1 MTYPIPKPR
10 EKSRWSNLSQGS
22 LPLALARYLPHKRL
36 KVVLTQDAEQALRL
50 QTAWRFFRPHD
61 TAVFLPDWETLPYE
75 RFSPH
80 QDLVS
85 ERLSALWQI
94 KSGAA
99 DVLFVPVATA
109 MQKLPPVPFLAG
121 RTFWLKTGQTLDI
134 GRLKTDLVDAGYN
147 HVSHVVAAG
156 EFAVRGGI
164 VDLFPM
170 GSEMPYRIDLFDDEI
185 DSIKTFD
192 TDTQRTISPVSEI
205 RLLPAHEFPTDSE
218 AQKIFRSR
226 FREEVDGNPN
236 DAAVYKA
243 VSNGHFGAGVEYYLP
258 LFFENELETLFDYIG
273 EDALF
278 VSLGDVHAEANRFWS
293 DVKSRYA
300 MAQGDET
307 YPPLLPQHLYLSADV
322 FAGRLKNYGQVL
334 PDVSGKEHA
343 LPDLAVNRQSDEP
356 LQALKDFQTAFEGR
370 ILLCAESLGR
380 RETMLGFLQQNGL
393 KAKPVSDWQ
402 GFLSAHE
409 PLMITVAPLAYGF
422 KLGGLQ
428 SPNQQQTAPAP
439 EGEGDAVTDQTE
451 FSASATNPL
460 PSPLPQEREQS
471 AAVVSDSLKAAAV
484 STESRLPPGKSNLH
498 GQIQQQP
505 TPSPVGEGWG
515 EGKAVAAQTEFSAAA
530 ISPLPSPLPQERE
543 QSAAAVSDGLETES
557 SLYPIANNL
566 HGQIRQQ
573 PTPSPV
579 GEGWGEGKAVAAQTE
594 FSAAATNPLPSPL
607 PQEREQSAA
616 VVSDSL
622 KAAAVST
629 ESSLPPGKSNLHGQ
643 IQQQP
648 APSPV
653 GEGWGEGKAVAAQS
667 AIAVIT
673 ESDLYQYVA
682 RSRIHNRRKKHA
694 AVSDGLL
701 RDLAEINIGD
711 PVVHEEHGIGRYMGL
726 VTMDLGG
733 ETNEMM
739 LLEYAGEAQLYVPVS
754 QLHLISRYS
763 GQAHE
768 NVALHKLGSGA
779 WNKAKRKAAEKARD
793 TAAELLNLY
802 ARRAAQSGH
811 KFEINESDYQAF
823 ADGFG
828 YEETEDQAAAIAAVI
843 KDLTQAKPMDRL
855 VCGDVG
861 FGKTEVALRAAFV
874 AVMGG
879 KQVAVLAPT
888 TLLVEQHAQ
897 NFADRFADFPVKVA
911 SLSRFNNSKATKAAL
926 EGMADGTVDIVIGTH
941 KLVQDDIKFKNLGL
955 VIIDEE
961 HRFGVRQKEQLKR
974 LRANVDILTM
984 TATPIP
990 RTLSMALEG
999 LRDFSLITTA
1009 PSRRLAVKTFV
1020 KPFSEGSVREAV
1032 LRELKRG
1039 GQVFFLHNEVDT
1051 IENMRERLETLLPEA
1066 RIGVAH
1072 GQLREREL
1080 EQVMRDFLQQRFNVL
1095 LCSTIIET
1103 GIDIPNANTI
1113 IINRADKF
1121 GLAQL
1126 HQLRGRVGRSHHQA
1140 YAYLLTPEYITKD
1153 AEKRLDAIAAADELG
1168 AGFTLAMQDLEI
1180 RGAGEILGEGQ
1191 SGEMIQVGFTLYTEM
1206 LKQAVRD
1213 LKKGRQPDLDAPLGI
1228 TTEIKLHSPALLPE
1242 SYCPDIHE
1250 RLVLYKRLA
1259 VCETVQQ
1266 INAIH
1271 EELVD
1276 RFGLPEQPVKTLI
1289 ESHHLRLMAKE
1300 LGIDAIDAAGEAVT
1314 VTFGKNNNVDPTEI
1328 ILLIQND
1335 KKYRLAGADKLRFT
1349 AEMENIEVRINT
1361 VKNVLKTLQ
1370 NRCLPK

>member
-61 TAVFLPDWETLPYE
+61 TAVFLPGWETLPYE

-192 TDTQRTISPVSEI
+192 TETQRTISPVSEI

-334 PDVSGKEHA
+334 PDVSGKEHT

-356 LQALKDFQTAFEGR
+356 LQALKDFQTAFDGR

-428 SPNQQQTAPAP
+428 SPNQQQTTSAS

-451 FSASATNPL
+451 FSAS
-460 PSPLPQEREQS
+460 
-471 AAVVSDSLKAAAV
+471 
-484 STESRLPPGKSNLH
+484 
-498 GQIQQQP
+498 
-505 TPSPVGEGWG
+505 
-515 EGKAVAAQTEFSAAA
+515 
-530 ISPLPSPLPQERE
+530 
-543 QSAAAVSDGLETES
+543 
-557 SLYPIANNL
+557 
-566 HGQIRQQ
+566 
-573 PTPSPV
+573 
-579 GEGWGEGKAVAAQTE
+579 
-594 FSAAATNPLPSPL
+594 ATNPLPSPL

-648 APSPV
+648 APSPT

-682 RSRIHNRRKKHA
+682 RSRVHNRRKKHA

-811 KFEINESDYQAF
+811 KFEINELDYQAF

-911 SLSRFNNSKATKAAL
+911 GLSRFNNSKATKAAL

-1213 LKKGRQPDLDAPLGI
+1213 LKKGHQPDLDAPLGI

-1300 LGIDAIDAAGEAVT
+1300 LGINAIDAAGEAVT
-1314 VTFGKNNNVDPTEI
+1314 VTFGKNNNIDPTEI

>member
-10 EKSRWSNLSQGS
+10 EKSRWFNLSQGS

-134 GRLKTDLVDAGYN
+134 GRLKSDLVDAGYN

-192 TDTQRTISPVSEI
+192 TETQRTISPVSEI

-334 PDVSGKEHA
+334 PDVSGKEHT

-428 SPNQQQTAPAP
+428 SPSQQQATPA
-439 EGEGDAVTDQTE
+439 
-451 FSASATNPL
+451 S
-460 PSPLPQEREQS
+460 ERE
-471 AAVVSDSLKAAAV
+471 
-484 STESRLPPGKSNLH
+484 N
-498 GQIQQQP
+498 
-505 TPSPVGEGWG
+505 WG
-515 EGKAVAAQTEFSAAA
+515 ES
-530 ISPLPSPLPQERE
+530 
-543 QSAAAVSDGLETES
+543 
-557 SLYPIANNL
+557 
-566 HGQIRQQ
+566 
-573 PTPSPV
+573 
-579 GEGWGEGKAVAAQTE
+579 
-594 FSAAATNPLPSPL
+594 
-607 PQEREQSAA
+607 
-616 VVSDSL
+616 
-622 KAAAVST
+622 
-629 ESSLPPGKSNLHGQ
+629 
-643 IQQQP
+643 
-648 APSPV
+648 
-653 GEGWGEGKAVAAQS
+653 KAVAAQS
-667 AIAVIT
+667 TIAVIT

-682 RSRIHNRRKKHA
+682 RSRAHNRRKKHA

-911 SLSRFNNSKATKAAL
+911 GLSRFNNNKATKAAL

-941 KLVQDDIKFKNLGL
+941 KLVQDDIRFKNLGL

-1191 SGEMIQVGFTLYTEM
+1191 SGEMMQVGFTLYTEM

-1314 VTFGKNNNVDPTEI
+1314 VTFGKHHCIDPTEI
-1328 ILLIQND
+1328 ILLIQTD
-1335 KKYRLAGADKLRFT
+1335 KKYRPAGADKLRFA

-1361 VKNVLKTLQ
+1361 VKTVLKTLQ
-1370 NRCLPK
+1370 SKRLPKGN

>member
-10 EKSRWSNLSQGS
+10 EKSRWLNLSQGS

-134 GRLKTDLVDAGYN
+134 GRLKSDLVDAGYN

-192 TDTQRTISPVSEI
+192 TETQRTISPVSEI

-334 PDVSGKEHA
+334 PDVSGKEHT

-356 LQALKDFQTAFEGR
+356 LQALKDFQTTFDGR

-439 EGEGDAVTDQTE
+439 ERESRGESKAAADQTE
-451 FSASATNPL
+451 FSSASTNPL
-460 PSPLPQEREQS
+460 PSPLPQER
-471 AAVVSDSLKAAAV
+471 V
-484 STESRLPPGKSNLH
+484 
-498 GQIQQQP
+498 
-505 TPSPVGEGWG
+505 
-515 EGKAVAAQTEFSAAA
+515 
-530 ISPLPSPLPQERE
+530 

-1180 RGAGEILGEGQ
+1180 RGTGEILGEGQ